1 LLIYVEFCWQFVIF
15 SKHLAVFFIKKRLK
29 SEPLR
34 VVAKMRSITTSHRS
48 GNIIHLFNN
57 FKKHESVEKNL
68 FGYRR
73 AVRAASI

>member
-1 LLIYVEFCWQFVIF
+1 LLAICYIF
-15 SKHLAVFFIKKRLK
+15 QTPCGFFIKKRLK

-34 VVAKMRSITTSHRS
+34 IVIKMHRIKT
-48 GNIIHLFNN
+48 GHHTDKIIHLFNN
-57 FKKHESVEKNL
+57 FKKHESVEENL